1 MLDFQNP
8 GSEGPLRL
16 ILFIGIFAVMALSEA
31 ALPRRERGRGRGH
44 RWFTNLGIAIVD
56 TLAVRLVFP
65 VAAVGIAVIAE
76 ARGWGLFNIIA
87 WPGWLEALIAF
98 LVLDLAIYIQ
108 HVASHKFPILWRLH
122 RVHHADP
129 EIDVTTG
136 IRFHPVEIVL
146 SMGYKVLVVIGL
158 GAPALAVFAFEVV
171 LNGCAL
177 FNHANLRIPK
187 PADAAVRLLI
197 VTPDMH
203 RVHHSTMRRERDS
216 NYGFNLSVWD
226 RLFRT
231 YTDQPERG
239 HLGMTIGLDQFPGD
253 PPTHLG
259 WSLALPFRR
268 A

>member
-1 MLDFQNP
+1 MLDFQTP

-16 ILFIGIFAVMALSEA
+16 ILFVSIFAVMALSEA
-31 ALPRRERGRGRGH
+31 ALPKRDRERPRTH
-44 RWFTNLGIAIVD
+44 RWFTNLGIAVID

-65 VAAVGIAVIAE
+65 LAAVGIAVVAE
-76 ARGWGLFNIIA
+76 ARGWGLFNHTA
-87 WPGWLEALIAF
+87 WPGWLEGLIAF
-98 LVLDLAIYIQ
+98 LALDFAIYVQ
-108 HVASHKFPILWRLH
+108 HVAAHKIPVLWRLH

-146 SMGYKVLVVIGL
+146 SMGYKVLVVMAL
-158 GAPALAVFAFEVV
+158 GAPALAVFIFEVV

-177 FNHANLRIPK
+177 FNHANVRIPERI
-187 PADAAVRLLI
+187 DAAVRLLI

-203 RVHHSTMRRERDS
+203 RVHHSTIRRETDS
-216 NYGFNLSVWD
+216 NYGFNLSLWD

-231 YTDQPERG
+231 YIAQPERG
-239 HLGMTIGLDQFPGD
+239 HSAMTIGLDQFPGA
-253 PPTHLG
+253 PPTQLG
-259 WSLALPFRR
+259 WSLVLPFRR

>member
-1 MLDFQNP
+1 MLDFQDP

-31 ALPRRERGRGRGH
+31 ALPRRERSRGRGH
-44 RWFTNLGIAIVD
+44 RWFTNLGIAVVG

-76 ARGWGLFNIIA
+76 GRGWGLFNTIA
-87 WPGWLEALIAF
+87 WPGWLEGLIAF
-98 LVLDLAIYIQ
+98 LVLDFAIYVQ
-108 HVASHKFPILWRLH
+108 HVASHKIPILWRLH

-146 SMGYKVLVVIGL
+146 SMGYKVLVVIAL
-158 GAPALAVFAFEVV
+158 GAPAAAVFVFEVV

-177 FNHANLRIPK
+177 FNHANVRIPK
-187 PADAAVRLLI
+187 GIDAIVRLLI

-203 RVHHSTMRRERDS
+203 RVHHSTIGRETDS

-226 RLFRT
+226 RLFAT
-231 YTDQPERG
+231 YIAQPERG
-239 HLGMTIGLDQFPGD
+239 HLGMTIGLAQFPGD